1 MAIKDEYRKE
11 RKRIQQFINRAEKR
25 GYQFDFEMPEIPKNI
40 TSASVNR
47 LKRITPE
54 KLYKKSVY
62 GGEATQ
68 GEIISGTEGRK
79 LERILAGQRAAET
92 RRLKTEY
99 DDGPDYPYV
108 IDTKPIPK
116 KDDKDKIIGFQ
127 RIYEGQENFYDEV
140 VLSTFYGELDAMG
153 NAPMHN
159 LMKAFMDGLIQ
170 QKGKAAVARAI
181 DEAYR
186 SGHPFT
192 WQVMYK
198 DEEFNEFIGA
208 ILDFIPDEGAL
219 FKDEWKDKLEIA
231 KNITETAEIAEVWE
245 DFG

>member
-11 RKRIQQFINRAEKR
+11 RRRIQQFINRAEKR
-25 GYQFDFEMPEIPKNI
+25 GYQFDFEMPEIPKKV
-40 TSASVNR
+40 TRASVNR
-47 LKRITPE
+47 LKAITPE

-62 GGEATQ
+62 GGEATL
-68 GEIISGTEGRK
+68 GEIVSGVEGRK
-79 LERILAGQRAAET
+79 QERVLAGKRASET
-92 RRLKTEY
+92 RILKTEY
-99 DDGPDYPYV
+99 DDGPDDQYV
-108 IDTKPIPK
+108 IDTKPVPK
-116 KDDKDKIIGFQ
+116 KHDKDKITGFQ
-127 RIYEGQENFYDEV
+127 RIYEGKENFYDEV
-140 VLSTFYGELDAMG
+140 VLSTFYGELGSMA

-198 DEEFNEFIGA
+198 DEEFNEFISA
-208 ILDFIPDEGAL
+208 ILDLIPDEGAI

-231 KNITETAEIAEVWE
+231 KSMTETAEIAEAWE